1 MRVIRL
7 TGITA
12 SLSVLTLCLN
22 SPVAECAPEAPKERS
37 FRPVVP
43 IKKSVPER
51 VAQESRIVTVK
62 IPQPLPTAENSL
74 FPEGSVPETVLSPTS
89 EIIDLS
95 PFTPETVS
103 AADTPP
109 SQIKIPREDELVPA
123 RREDPPTLARLRVEA
138 HKLAEMG
145 LTYKFGS
152 DNPDTGGLD
161 CSGAV
166 QHLLRSIGVD
176 DVPRTSYQQYDWLKK
191 GKTLDDVYGKNSTSK
206 MLKKLTP
213 GDLIFWGG
221 TWKSGHRV
229 SHVMIYMGYNPEEDK
244 HYVFGARGKSSKG
257 LLGHGVDIFELDP
270 NRGQLVA
277 HGKIPGLKY

>member
-1 MRVIRL
+1 MRVIGL
-7 TGITA
+7 TGFTA

-22 SPVAECAPEAPKERS
+22 SPVAECATEAPKERS

-51 VAQESRIVTVK
+51 VAQESQIVTVK
-62 IPQPLPTAENSL
+62 IPQAVPTPEKSL

-89 EIIDLS
+89 EIIDVS
-95 PFTPETVS
+95 SFIPEIVS

-109 SQIKIPREDELVPA
+109 GQIKIPSEDELVPT

-145 LTYKFGS
+145 LIYKFGS

-221 TWKSGHRV
+221 TWKSRHRV

-257 LLGHGVDIFELDP
+257 LLGNGVDIFELDP
-270 NRGQLVA
+270 YRGQLVA